1 MLVMQ
6 QIPSLDH
13 QQAKAKLIK
22 LRPQENQKPF
32 LQAKEMAFQNY
43 NLILLKYR
51 NIEDSSCDGKQLIL
65 LSLYDL

>member
-1 MLVMQ
+1 MLVKQ
-6 QIPSLDH
+6 QILSLDH
-13 QQAKAKLIK
+13 QQAKAKLNCGYNK
-22 LRPQENQKPF
+22 TKKPF

-51 NIEDSSCDGKQLIL
+51 NIEDSSFDGKQLIL

>member
-13 QQAKAKLIK
+13 QQAETKLIYDK
-22 LRPQENQKPF
+22 KHKQKPF

-43 NLILLKYR
+43 NLI
-51 NIEDSSCDGKQLIL
+51 
-65 LSLYDL
+65 

>member
-13 QQAKAKLIK
+13 QQAKAKLK
-22 LRPQENQKPF
+22 HWLQQNQKPF

-51 NIEDSSCDGKQLIL
+51 NIGDSSFGGKQLIL